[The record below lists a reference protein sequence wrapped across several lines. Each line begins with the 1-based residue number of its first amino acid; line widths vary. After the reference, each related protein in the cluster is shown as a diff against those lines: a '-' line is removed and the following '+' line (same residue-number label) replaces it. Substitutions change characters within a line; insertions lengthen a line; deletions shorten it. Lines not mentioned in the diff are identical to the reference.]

1 MTKLN
6 KNRSIINCLSAGLD
20 LDRSYV
26 IKFIENLIKNNDEYI
41 KYKDIEC
48 NYSITDLGPLERKY
62 WAKGGSVMRKMT
74 VGSFIKKNTKG
85 KFLIRL
91 DKEMIYIKDG
101 ETIVGDP
108 STRDK
113 INQALT
119 IQ

>member
-1 MTKLN
+1 
-6 KNRSIINCLSAGLD
+6 
-20 LDRSYV
+20 
-26 IKFIENLIKNNDEYI
+26 
-41 KYKDIEC
+41 
-48 NYSITDLGPLERKY
+48 
-62 WAKGGSVMRKMT
+62 MRKMT